1 MQCPSCEH
9 QATDAE
15 FGEPAKC
22 PACGVYYHKALAHK
36 ERLARRDSARE
47 IEIDEDPEIS
57 EPSITDKVKR
67 GFDGAIRAVEDGR
80 RSRAARDHAMAARRQ
95 VEIPSAVAVVDLRM
109 PFWSMVWFM
118 VKWVIASI
126 PALIILGM
134 ILVAVFSFVVG
145 FVGSYSKYTGM

>member
-9 QATDAE
+9 EATEAE
-15 FGEPAKC
+15 FGDPAKC

-36 ERLARRDSARE
+36 ERLLRRERE
-47 IEIDEDPEIS
+47 REVDPDDDPEVS
-57 EPSITDKVKR
+57 EPSIADKVRR

-80 RSRAARDHAMAARRQ
+80 IARAAEERAIASRRTA
-95 VEIPSAVAVVDLRM
+95 EFTTAVAVVDLRM

-126 PALIILGM
+126 PALIILTLIMVG
-134 ILVAVFSFVVG
+134 VFSFVAG
-145 FVGSYSKYTGM
+145 FTSSYAKYSGL